1 VISGAPF
8 AAEARIPRFALES
21 SFTWRRIQVSLR
33 LNAIRS
39 PTGRGSSAIL
49 AGLPN
54 VGVVCG
60 PDSSTNGLRSDD
72 SAMWGRP
79 QPWWAT

>member
-1 VISGAPF
+1 VTSVSPL
-8 AAEARIPRFALES
+8 RRRLRMPRFALES
-21 SFTWRRIQVSLR
+21 SFTWRRIQVPLR